1 MVLSCTQMSNRK
13 PSKIE
18 ITKAVLAQL
27 PDEANTPLQT
37 LITTW
42 WATKSGDSLR
52 LSNLGDQ
59 KFREAEIEFFD
70 LPLHVKHD
78 KWYRFIVDC
87 GKLKCPFYISVN
99 KKSKSAESE
108 PYIRLYDSKIAVLIS
123 LYGDIHSY
131 LDSIKTRK

>member
-1 MVLSCTQMSNRK
+1 MPKRKSN
-13 PSKIE
+13 KIL
-18 ITKAVLAQL
+18 ITEAVLAQL

-37 LITTW
+37 IITTW

-52 LSNLGDQ
+52 LSGLGDQ

-70 LPLHVKHD
+70 LPLQVKPD
-78 KWYRFIVDC
+78 TWYRFIVDC
-87 GKLKCPFYISVN
+87 GKLKCPFFIGIN
-99 KKSKSAESE
+99 KKNKQAGDG